1 MRPDR
6 TLEISLLILRIS
18 VGVLFVVWAIGKLVS
33 PALTQDVAQT
43 YYSSSLQIGNALSIL
58 MGVAQL
64 IVIFLFLTG
73 LLKTWSYG
81 ALLGMHVVSVLVA
94 YEPLLKP
101 YTPPNILFWAGIPTL
116 GALVALFLLRDRD
129 QLLTLS
135 RRASLHEVDS
145 RFVE

>member
-1 MRPDR
+1 MKPDR

-43 YYSSSLQIGNALSIL
+43 YYSSSLQIGSALSIL

-135 RRASLHEVDS
+135 RRSSFREVDS
-145 RFVE
+145 LN